1 MSFSIKAFL
10 KSHCDTADA
19 GHLLFYYQ
27 SVLKYNSIKGS
38 YYTCFF
44 DKALIL
50 ILDSKV
56 IEKVPYTYIKISKSK
71 DNKVLKFNWK
81 AQGQKKKLKIP
92 FEKENLLLE
101 LYKSIKSKIE
111 VEHTNSK
118 RKIYGTRSSLSINTT
133 PFFAAVEFSNIN
145 FILKSD
151 LSAGIDGLKRSIL
164 MRLSDH
170 FYPNYN
176 SSKNIN
182 LSIFESMNIFLRIK
196 KVEYIIKTDEDLR
209 TASAYMDNRLDLV
222 LKK

>member
-10 KSHCDTADA
+10 KSHSDTADV

-27 SVLKYNSIKGS
+27 SVFKYNSIKGS

-50 ILDSKV
+50 ILDSKI
-56 IEKVPYTYIKISKSK
+56 IEKVPYIYIEINKSE

-81 AQGQKKKLKIP
+81 AQGKKKKLRIP
-92 FEKENLLLE
+92 FEKETLLLE
-101 LYKSIKSKIE
+101 LFKSIRSKIE
-111 VEHTNSK
+111 VEKNNNK
-118 RKIYGTRSSLSINTT
+118 RKLYGSLSSLSINTT
-133 PFFAAVEFSNIN
+133 PFFATVQFSDIN

-151 LSAGIDGLKRSIL
+151 LSTGINGLKKSIL

-182 LSIFESMNIFLRIK
+182 LSIFESMNIFLRID
-196 KVEYIIKTDEDLR
+196 KVEYIVKTDEDLR
-209 TASAYMDNRLDLV
+209 TASEYMNNRLQLI